1 MTLTTR
7 QGLFV
12 ALGAAA
18 ALPLAVRFHGAW
30 PVAAVLTPIV
40 VVALLATG
48 ERDWRELW
56 RDRVTRL
63 LLAFLVVT
71 ALSLPVGLL
80 VFHNLEGVRSFGFQ
94 VALVLNFAAGFLL
107 LRRVDDVRPF
117 LGGFVVMSG
126 VAAIAISLYLLPAGI
141 LERVHAFH
149 ATTALTAVYGWP
161 NSYGVL
167 LAVALVMCLYL
178 RSTVDTTLWRRVY
191 VVLAAGLALCLVLT
205 FSKTGWV
212 VFGVAAWLLWIRH
225 WPRRRIGALVAAAA
239 VGGVVLY
246 FVTNESFHM
255 QVYTLRTLGI
265 RFLIVGSVLRYV
277 NPLYLV
283 FGSGSENLDA
293 LLAAHAQEQ
302 IVPGVALGD
311 LTTHDE
317 FLAVLIKGGV
327 ISLVLFVAAIVLIV
341 LRSRRLAK
349 TGSPLGIYWYAAV
362 WAILASLFA
371 GELLHYWPTAAL
383 FWMMAGAVA
392 RLEPVAESAR
402 AKRTTPASEHAV
414 PA

>member
-1 MTLTTR
+1 
-7 QGLFV
+7 
-12 ALGAAA
+12 
-18 ALPLAVRFHGAW
+18 
-30 PVAAVLTPIV
+30 
-40 VVALLATG
+40 
-48 ERDWRELW
+48 
-56 RDRVTRL
+56 
-63 LLAFLVVT
+63 
-71 ALSLPVGLL
+71 
-80 VFHNLEGVRSFGFQ
+80 
-94 VALVLNFAAGFLL
+94 
-107 LRRVDDVRPF
+107 
-117 LGGFVVMSG
+117 
-126 VAAIAISLYLLPAGI
+126 
-141 LERVHAFH
+141 
-149 ATTALTAVYGWP
+149 
-161 NSYGVL
+161 
-167 LAVALVMCLYL
+167 
-178 RSTVDTTLWRRVY
+178 
-191 VVLAAGLALCLVLT
+191 
-205 FSKTGWV
+205 
-212 VFGVAAWLLWIRH
+212 LLWIRH
-225 WPRRRIGALVAAAA
+225 WPRWQIGALVGAAA

-277 NPLYLV
+277 NPLYLL

-293 LLAAHAQEQ
+293 LLAAHAEEQ

-327 ISLVLFVAAIVLIV
+327 ISLILFVAAIVLIV

-349 TGSPLGIYWYAAV
+349 TGSPLGVYWYAAV

-392 RLEPVAESAR
+392 RLEPVAENAR